1 VPEARWKPCLWTFH
15 EQQEHKN
22 KKKKLNKNN
31 KSRDCVSKGKL
42 EKGVGFFI
50 REKGPSGA
58 QGWGEAMVIYAG
70 RLVPGVG
77 TRWEW
82 LEVGEVIA
90 AVVLVVRSFARQ
102 RRQTAAGGDDLCSRG
117 LSRQAGSALGAL
129 WWRKR
134 AAQCAPGGGF
144 GKDDDAGVR
153 LPEDGGGQS
162 GGGSDWPL

>member
-1 VPEARWKPCLWTFH
+1 MPEARWKPCLWTFH

-22 KKKKLNKNN
+22 KKKKQNKNN

-102 RRQTAAGGDDLCSRG
+102 RRQTAAGGDDLCRSRFVTTGRQRSRG
-117 LSRQAGSALGAL
+117 FVVAKEGSAV
-129 WWRKR
+129 
-134 AAQCAPGGGF
+134 CARGRFRQG
-144 GKDDDAGVR
+144 
-153 LPEDGGGQS
+153 
-162 GGGSDWPL
+162 

>member
-22 KKKKLNKNN
+22 KKKNQNKNN

-90 AVVLVVRSFARQ
+90 AVVLVVRSFAR
-102 RRQTAAGGDDLCSRG
+102 TATT
-117 LSRQAGSALGAL
+117 
-129 WWRKR
+129 
-134 AAQCAPGGGF
+134 
-144 GKDDDAGVR
+144 
-153 LPEDGGGQS
+153 DGG
-162 GGGSDWPL
+162 WR